1 MTFYD
6 IKKSLAKGNNAHHL
20 NVCSRKIIPR
30 VIPGCCSPWN
40 QFMFCIYNKGQM
52 SLQFPAEISVGL
64 VLLSL
69 TAWKNAIAK
78 EHGKGK

>member
-1 MTFYD
+1 
-6 IKKSLAKGNNAHHL
+6 
-20 NVCSRKIIPR
+20 
-30 VIPGCCSPWN
+30 
-40 QFMFCIYNKGQM
+40 M

-69 TAWKNAIAK
+69 TAWKNAIAE